1 MGMPAGLIVVSTGGQ
16 ACLFAGARLYL
27 MGLNKGPTPMQQ
39 NASQATREDYL
50 AMEAVAG
57 QRHEFYRGEVYAMAG
72 GTFRHADIATN
83 ILSALRVKL
92 RGKSCRAMN
101 SDMRLHTPSG
111 LDTYPDVS
119 AFCGTAELTDKDT
132 TLLNPALIVEVL
144 SPSTRD
150 YDKGGKFTLYR
161 SIPSLEDYLL
171 VDSEEVFVEHFR
183 RIGAGEW
190 VLREYTDLADEVPLD
205 SIVERLALSEIY
217 AG

>member
-1 MGMPAGLIVVSTGGQ
+1 MD
-16 ACLFAGARLYL
+16 RD
-27 MGLNKGPTPMQQ
+27 PMQQ
-39 NASQATREDYL
+39 NVSRQTREDYL
-50 AMEAVAG
+50 ALEAASG
-57 QRHEFYRGEVYAMAG
+57 QKHEFYRGEVFAMAG
-72 GTFRHADIATN
+72 GTFRHSDISSNVLA
-83 ILSALRVKL
+83 ALRVML

-119 AFCGTAELTDKDT
+119 AFCGTAELTDKET

-161 SIPSLEDYLL
+161 SIPSLRDYLL

-183 RIGAGEW
+183 WTRAGEW
-190 VLREYTDLADEVPLD
+190 VLHEYREASDEVPLG
-205 SIVERLALSEIY
+205 SIDECLAVAQIY
-217 AG
+217 AGVVFDDLV

>member
-1 MGMPAGLIVVSTGGQ
+1 MDRDP
-16 ACLFAGARLYL
+16 R
-27 MGLNKGPTPMQQ
+27 QQ
-39 NASQATREDYL
+39 NASRQTHEDYL
-50 AMEAVAG
+50 VLEAVSA
-57 QRHEFYRGEVYAMAG
+57 QKHEFYRGEVFAMAG
-72 GTFRHADIATN
+72 GTFRHSDISSNVLA
-83 ILSALRVKL
+83 ALRVML

-119 AFCGTAELTDKDT
+119 AFCGTAELTDKET

-161 SIPSLEDYLL
+161 SIPSLRDYLL

-183 RIGAGEW
+183 WTRAGEW
-190 VLREYTDLADEVPLD
+190 VLHEYRESSDEVPLG
-205 SIVERLALSEIY
+205 SIDGCLVVAEIY
-217 AG
+217 AGVVFDDPV